1 MSSPLTRAE
10 DHSAGRRAREVYRYF
25 RPERLCPIDENPAP
39 GSDNGSIQDFLH
51 ASTASAARGRSPCS
65 PSQSPRSPKL
75 LPTEP
80 VAIPPSPIPESLILG
95 GANTTLNSFA
105 QLAALRLDVD
115 RAFIS
120 VSDRDSQY
128 IIAQGGQTV
137 ESTNQYDL
145 IGEGLY
151 AGCSTL
157 DVSTWNMCQDT
168 VALPRSDRG
177 QAEYNFVVSN
187 DMAQDERYQNMP
199 LVKEKPNFRFYA
211 GTPLTTDSNINV
223 GCLFVLDTKPHSE
236 FSDKDRVTMGQMS
249 ILIMDF
255 LKVSRQA
262 TEGRRAARLL
272 RGINSFVEGRSSL
285 VDDTGST
292 ESLNSQSVDA
302 SRSRKRSR
310 HRRNSSVSSLCSRS
324 SSSSANSLSDSE
336 PSGPSSSS
344 SYSSANPSAP
354 ENTQSST
361 DNKMGNSW
369 TFRRA
374 ANLIRESLELGGD
387 SGVAFFEAGND
398 FMLDRNSD
406 SESSSSIENG
416 KVASILGLS
425 TANCLH
431 GPLEGSASSYPV
443 TDMDEEF
450 LHRLLNRYHKGRIWS
465 LHRDGQLSSSDSED
479 GSRKRSTSGRNSPR
493 SMPLGSSKRSKLK
506 ENNMLNQ
513 YFPGATQVM
522 FVPLWNAANSQWFGG
537 FFCWNNVE
545 SDVFDPSVELGSLLS
560 FGSSIMSECSRIES
574 LISDRQKAD
583 FLGSI
588 SHELR
593 SPLHGVLAAAE
604 ILQSTDLSQYQS
616 SLMDTVNACGR
627 TLLDTMNQVL
637 DYSKILSLE
646 KRFRHLDRRR
656 ISSLELKRMHR
667 SAAHLDKY
675 TATDLSVLA
684 EEVVD
689 GVCLGHNH
697 IQKSSSS
704 SHVLTSE
711 TKHNAAGENSS
722 APKLDITIDISPN
735 NWVYNIPPGAIRRII
750 MNIFSN
756 AIKYTEA
763 GQVSLRLEADS
774 SSSRHN
780 TQEDMIT
787 LTVADTGKGISE
799 EFLRSN
805 LFVPFIQED
814 SLASGSGLGL
824 SIVRSLLK
832 PLGGN
837 ISFQSK
843 PGAGTTVKVTL
854 PLVRPE
860 HEFEAYFGSTPPP
873 TNERPTVSTA
883 AHLLRENY
891 AGRTIAFVNANSE
904 DASNK
909 PSESPYLTDWF
920 GFKMASPSSK
930 KPVDL
935 VFLDSLPS
943 EGDTSSIFSDQNSS
957 LLVLSN
963 DYVGHDSIQVETA
976 FGPRDIHIIS
986 RPCGPHKLARIVKGC
1001 LDRELP
1007 KITAKPISLP
1017 ERPSERPKDEDTT
1030 NENDISDKETQTPDT
1045 APAGTAEP
1053 STNPTSDK
1061 PELSTEKQGPRILV
1075 VEDNKINLNLMLA
1088 FLKRRGLA
1096 ALDSAENG
1104 KLAVSA
1110 VKEEQQ
1116 GYDIIF
1122 MDISMPVMNGFEA
1135 ARTIRA
1141 FEKARGEGVKRSKI
1155 VALTGLSSVADETE
1169 ALESGI
1175 NLFLTKPVAFKEVK
1189 KILDRWDQGE
1199 SDAEQEAGASE

>member
-1 MSSPLTRAE
+1 
-10 DHSAGRRAREVYRYF
+10 
-25 RPERLCPIDENPAP
+25 
-39 GSDNGSIQDFLH
+39 
-51 ASTASAARGRSPCS
+51 
-65 PSQSPRSPKL
+65 
-75 LPTEP
+75 
-80 VAIPPSPIPESLILG
+80 
-95 GANTTLNSFA
+95 
-105 QLAALRLDVD
+105 
-115 RAFIS
+115 
-120 VSDRDSQY
+120 
-128 IIAQGGQTV
+128 
-137 ESTNQYDL
+137 
-145 IGEGLY
+145 
-151 AGCSTL
+151 
-157 DVSTWNMCQDT
+157 
-168 VALPRSDRG
+168 
-177 QAEYNFVVSN
+177 
-187 DMAQDERYQNMP
+187 MAQDERYQNMP

-588 SHELR
+588 S
-593 SPLHGVLAAAE
+593 
-604 ILQSTDLSQYQS
+604 
-616 SLMDTVNACGR
+616 
-627 TLLDTMNQVL
+627 
-637 DYSKILSLE
+637 
-646 KRFRHLDRRR
+646 
-656 ISSLELKRMHR
+656 
-667 SAAHLDKY
+667 
-675 TATDLSVLA
+675 
-684 EEVVD
+684 
-689 GVCLGHNH
+689 
-697 IQKSSSS
+697 
-704 SHVLTSE
+704 
-711 TKHNAAGENSS
+711 
-722 APKLDITIDISPN
+722 
-735 NWVYNIPPGAIRRII
+735 
-750 MNIFSN
+750 
-756 AIKYTEA
+756 
-763 GQVSLRLEADS
+763 
-774 SSSRHN
+774 
-780 TQEDMIT
+780 
-787 LTVADTGKGISE
+787 
-799 EFLRSN
+799 
-805 LFVPFIQED
+805 
-814 SLASGSGLGL
+814 
-824 SIVRSLLK
+824 
-832 PLGGN
+832 
-837 ISFQSK
+837 
-843 PGAGTTVKVTL
+843 
-854 PLVRPE
+854 
-860 HEFEAYFGSTPPP
+860 
-873 TNERPTVSTA
+873 
-883 AHLLRENY
+883 
-891 AGRTIAFVNANSE
+891 
-904 DASNK
+904 
-909 PSESPYLTDWF
+909 
-920 GFKMASPSSK
+920 
-930 KPVDL
+930 
-935 VFLDSLPS
+935 
-943 EGDTSSIFSDQNSS
+943 
-957 LLVLSN
+957 
-963 DYVGHDSIQVETA
+963 
-976 FGPRDIHIIS
+976 
-986 RPCGPHKLARIVKGC
+986 
-1001 LDRELP
+1001 
-1007 KITAKPISLP
+1007 
-1017 ERPSERPKDEDTT
+1017 
-1030 NENDISDKETQTPDT
+1030 
-1045 APAGTAEP
+1045 
-1053 STNPTSDK
+1053 
-1061 PELSTEKQGPRILV
+1061 
-1075 VEDNKINLNLMLA
+1075 
-1088 FLKRRGLA
+1088 
-1096 ALDSAENG
+1096 
-1104 KLAVSA
+1104 
-1110 VKEEQQ
+1110 
-1116 GYDIIF
+1116 
-1122 MDISMPVMNGFEA
+1122 
-1135 ARTIRA
+1135 
-1141 FEKARGEGVKRSKI
+1141 
-1155 VALTGLSSVADETE
+1155 
-1169 ALESGI
+1169 
-1175 NLFLTKPVAFKEVK
+1175 
-1189 KILDRWDQGE
+1189 
-1199 SDAEQEAGASE
+1199 

>member
-25 RPERLCPIDENPAP
+25 RPERLRPIDENSTPC
-39 GSDNGSIQDFLH
+39 SDNGSNQDFFH
-51 ASTASAARGRSPCS
+51 ASAASAARGRSPCS
-65 PSQSPRSPKL
+65 PPQSPGSPEV
-75 LPTEP
+75 PTEP
-80 VAIPPSPIPESLILG
+80 VPNSLSPMPESLVLG
-95 GANTTLNSFA
+95 DANTTLNSFA
-105 QLAALRLDVD
+105 QLAALRLGVD

-128 IIAQGGQTV
+128 IIAQGGQTM

-145 IGEGLY
+145 IGQGIY
-151 AGCSTL
+151 TGCSSL

-168 VALPRSDRG
+168 VTLPQSDRG
-177 QAEYNFVVSN
+177 QAKYNFVVSN
-187 DMAQDERYQNMP
+187 DMAQDERYQHLP

-211 GTPLTTDSNINV
+211 GTPLTTDRNINV

-236 FSDKDRVTMGQMS
+236 FSSKDRVSMGHMAM
-249 ILIMDF
+249 LIMDF

-262 TEGRRAARLL
+262 SEGRRAARLL
-272 RGINSFVEGRSSL
+272 RGINCFVEGRSSL
-285 VDDTGST
+285 ANDTGST
-292 ESLNSQSVDA
+292 DSLRPQ

-310 HRRNSSVSSLCSRS
+310 HRRDSSVASLCSRS
-324 SSSSANSLSDSE
+324 SSSSAHSFSDSE
-336 PSGPSSSS
+336 PYGPSSSS
-344 SYSSANPSAP
+344 SYSSANASRP
-354 ENTQSST
+354 EKNQSST
-361 DNKMGNSW
+361 DNKTGNSW

-374 ANLIRESLELGGD
+374 ANLIRESLELGSD
-387 SGVAFFEAGND
+387 SGVAFFGAGND

-406 SESSSSIENG
+406 SELSSSFETG
-416 KVASILGLS
+416 KSASILGLS
-425 TANCLH
+425 TAECLY
-431 GPLEGSASSYPV
+431 GPYEESAASYPV

-450 LHRLLNRYHKGRIWS
+450 LNRLLNRYHQGRIWS

-479 GSRKRSTSGRNSPR
+479 GSRKRSTSREDFSR
-493 SMPLGSSKRSKLK
+493 SMTPKTSKRWKLK
-506 ENNMLNQ
+506 ENSMLNR

-522 FVPLWNAANSQWFGG
+522 FIPLWSAANSQWFGG
-537 FFCWNNVE
+537 CFCWNNVE
-545 SDVFDPSVELGSLLS
+545 SDVFDPSVELSSLLS
-560 FGSSIMSECSRIES
+560 FGSSIMSECSRVES

-604 ILQSTDLSQYQS
+604 ILQSTELSQYQS

-656 ISSLELKRMHR
+656 ISGSELKNLQR

-675 TATDLSVLA
+675 VATDLSLLA

-689 GVCLGHNH
+689 GVCLGHHH
-697 IQKSSSS
+697 IQKFSSS
-704 SHVLTSE
+704 SHALTSIE
-711 TKHNAAGENSS
+711 TKHDAASSNSS
-722 APKLDITIDISPN
+722 PPKVDITIDISPN
-735 NWVYNIPPGAIRRII
+735 DWVYNIPPGAIRRII

-763 GQVSLRLEADS
+763 GQVSLRLEADTS
-774 SSSRHN
+774 PSRHG
-780 TQEDMIT
+780 TQEEIVT

-799 EFLRSN
+799 EFIRSR

-843 PGAGTTVKVTL
+843 PGSGTTVKVTL

-860 HEFEAYFGSTPPP
+860 QEFEAYFGSTPPP
-873 TNERPTVSTA
+873 TPERPTISTGP
-883 AHLLRENY
+883 HLLRENY
-891 AGRTIAFVNANSE
+891 AGRTVAFVNASLKDSSCKQSWNVVS
-904 DASNK
+904 S
-909 PSESPYLTDWF
+909 YLTDWF
-920 GFKMASPSSK
+920 SLKVVSPTSK
-930 KPVDL
+930 TPVDIQHFSHQSS
-935 VFLDSLPS
+935 FLLM
-943 EGDTSSIFSDQNSS
+943 
-957 LLVLSN
+957 LSN
-963 DYVGHDSIQVETA
+963 DYIGHDSIQFTTA
-976 FGPRDIHIIS
+976 FGPRNVHIIN
-986 RPCGPHKLARIVKGC
+986 RPCGPHKLARILKRC
-1001 LDRELP
+1001 LDGDPLNI
-1007 KITAKPISLP
+1007 KAKPIAFP
-1017 ERPSERPKDEDTT
+1017 EEFSEKTEHEDATS
-1030 NENDISDKETQTPDT
+1030 ENQISDKETQLADT
-1045 APAGTAEP
+1045 APAAPTQMAESP
-1053 STNPTSDK
+1053 TNPTPDK
-1061 PELSTEKQGPRILV
+1061 CAPSTEKPGARILV

-1088 FLKRRGLA
+1088 FLKNRGLA

-1110 VKEEQQ
+1110 VKEDQE

-1141 FEKARGEGVKRSKI
+1141 FEKGRGDGSKRSKI
-1155 VALTGLSSVADETE
+1155 VALTGLSSVSDETE
-1169 ALESGI
+1169 ALDCGMDV
-1175 NLFLTKPVAFKEVK
+1175 FLTKPVAFKEVE

-1199 SDAEQEAGASE
+1199 SDPEQEAEVSE